1 MDNRSSEDRMRA
13 TLDGSD
19 LLSPKEEEEEV
30 EEAGLGELAKRWES
44 PSETFS
50 LIIYITGVD
59 DQIFLLV

>member
-1 MDNRSSEDRMRA
+1 MRA

-19 LLSPKEEEEEV
+19 LLSPKEEEEEEEV
-30 EEAGLGELAKRWES
+30 EEAGLGELAKRRES